1 MMNGRDN
8 NRLERLWGDG
18 AVRVFI
24 SHTHEHKQEATGIK
38 NHLGNIGMAA
48 FVAHEDIE
56 PMKEWEIEI
65 EHALS
70 SMDLLVALLTE
81 RFSESKWTDQEIGF
95 AVGRQVPI
103 VPVRMGKDPY
113 GFMGKYQAIS
123 GSQNNR
129 EIADAIF
136 LYALS
141 DESLKS
147 SATDS
152 YIMALDRSGSFS
164 RSNLLAKYLPQIE
177 HLSREQEET
186 LVTAFNGNS
195 QVSNAF
201 DLRADI
207 VEHLKRMTGSD
218 YELADRKLRLVETD
232 DGLPF

>member
-1 MMNGRDN
+1 MHNYD
-8 NRLERLWGDG
+8 
-18 AVRVFI
+18 
-24 SHTHEHKQEATGIK
+24 
-38 NHLGNIGMAA
+38 MAA

-70 SMDLLVALLTE
+70 SMHLLVALLTE

-95 AVGRQVPI
+95 AVGRKVPI

-123 GSQNNR
+123 GYHETSQ
-129 EIADAIF
+129 IADAIF
-136 LYALS
+136 QYALS

-147 SATDS
+147 SATDG
-152 YIMALDRSGSFS
+152 YIKALYRSRNFS
-164 RSNLLAKYLPQIE
+164 TSNSLAKYFPNIE

-186 LVTAFNGNS
+186 LVMAFNDNS
-195 QVSNAF
+195 QVSEAF
-201 DLRADI
+201 DIRDNIA
-207 VEHLKRMTGSD
+207 EHLKRMTGKD
-218 YELADRKLRLVETD
+218 YELADRMLRLMDSD